1 VLAIVLAAGRG
12 RRVGG
17 PKALLDLAGVSALER
32 VLAALRGGGL
42 ETLRVVLG
50 AEAEKVIAQIDL
62 SGVAVTHT
70 ADIDLGQTAS
80 LKAGLAL
87 GPVDDDGFVVHPVD
101 VALVESGS
109 VATLR
114 SAFLSRAEETSIVVP
129 SVAGRRG
136 HPAFFAAPLA
146 AEFAALGDDEPAHR
160 IVRRDPGRVSHV
172 VMDRPWLIRDL
183 DLPVDVEAA
192 RAELR
197 HRPLH

>member
-1 VLAIVLAAGRG
+1 MLAIVLAAGRG

-32 VLAALRGGGL
+32 VLWALRGGGL
-42 ETLRVVLG
+42 ENLRVVLG
-50 AEAEKVIAQIDL
+50 AEAERVAEQIDL

-70 ADIDLGQTAS
+70 ADIDRGQTAS

-101 VALVESGS
+101 VALADEES

-114 SAFLSRAEETSIVVP
+114 AAFLARGAETSIVVP

-136 HPAFFAAPLA
+136 HPAFFAAALA

-160 IVRRDPGRVSHV
+160 IVRRDPGRISHV

-183 DLPVDVEAA
+183 DLPADVEAA

-197 HRPLH
+197 ERPLH

>member
-1 VLAIVLAAGRG
+1 MLAIVLAAGRG

-17 PKALLDLAGVSALER
+17 PKALLDLAGRSALER
-32 VLAALRGGGL
+32 VLTALRGGGL
-42 ETLRVVLG
+42 ENLRVVLG
-50 AEAEKVIAQIDL
+50 AEAEQVAAQIDL

-70 ADIDLGQTAS
+70 ADIDRGQTAS

-101 VALVESGS
+101 VALVEEDS

-114 SAFLSRAEETSIVVP
+114 SAFLARGDETSIVVP

-160 IVRRDPGRVSHV
+160 IVRRDPGRISHV

-183 DLPVDVEAA
+183 DLPIDVDAA

-197 HRPLH
+197 RRPLH

>member
-1 VLAIVLAAGRG
+1 MLAIVLAAGRG